1 MCLFKQICQ
10 NLQSILQRENPMEL
24 NFVGFEVQ
32 KRLIPIDRGQR
43 IDKKNGIICLVTIF
57 TPKVMVMVVKNGSF

>member
-1 MCLFKQICQ
+1 
-10 NLQSILQRENPMEL
+10 MEL

-32 KRLIPIDRGQR
+32 KRLIAIDRGRR